1 MSNRTEQSEA
11 AIPPVF
17 EPYRIRGLEIINRVV
32 VAPMGQYACDDG
44 TPNDWQLVHLGSR
57 AVGGA
62 GLVIDD

>member
-1 MSNRTEQSEA
+1 M
-11 AIPPVF
+11 F